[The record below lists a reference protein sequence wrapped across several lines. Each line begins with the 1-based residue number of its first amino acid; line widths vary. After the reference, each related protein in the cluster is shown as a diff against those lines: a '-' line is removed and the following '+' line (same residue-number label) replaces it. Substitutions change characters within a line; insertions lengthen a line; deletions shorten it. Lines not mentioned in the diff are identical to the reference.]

1 MKISISKV
9 RLVKSIGGLIANS
22 CWSCHFYF
30 LSFFINQSLWLFE
43 KVIFKIPNEYD
54 RQKTSE
60 LPYKHD
66 IDIFINETCKN
77 SSLWWTLWQI
87 VQRMTIT
94 KICPVLFIELFTNRH
109 VSAIKKINQSV
120 FLFQLLQFDYEIWE
134 IIIHFITC
142 FSFWRLYYSLPTFC
156 TTTGHSINTG
166 PYGEIQKY
174 ILFWSYCTDWT

>member
-1 MKISISKV
+1 MRINISKV
-9 RLVKSIGGLIANS
+9 CLVKKVSVDYIANC
-22 CWSCHFYF
+22 CWSRHFYF
-30 LSFFINQSLWLFE
+30 LGFFINQSLWLFE

-94 KICPVLFIELFTNRH
+94 KICPLKIHTVTFWVH
-109 VSAIKKINQSV
+109 VNHNYKKN
-120 FLFQLLQFDYEIWE
+120 
-134 IIIHFITC
+134 IIIVDWILC
-142 FSFWRLYYSLPTFC
+142 Q
-156 TTTGHSINTG
+156 GH
-166 PYGEIQKY
+166 Y
-174 ILFWSYCTDWT
+174 L